1 MPSKKVV
8 IKFVHYGIKASEH
21 IADITEAVKWTAPNV
36 EKKSGITLHNPVV
49 ANNGDVILSMDV
61 PNEMAYNFNVGCR
74 LRGIGVYLATRCSFP
89 YRKYFVGSRLIKYA
103 ELDDATIKYAE
114 SDDATIK
121 YAESDDAT
129 PPSNPSERWI
139 PIYTSPDGTEF
150 FLVERFNAKSDER
163 EQK

>member
-8 IKFVHYGIKASEH
+8 VKFVHYGIKASEH
-21 IADITEAVKWTAPNV
+21 IADITDAVKWAAPNV
-36 EKKSGITLHNPVV
+36 EKKSGVTLHNPVV

-61 PNEMAYNFNVGCR
+61 PNKMAYNFNVGCR
-74 LRGIGVYLATRCSFP
+74 LRGIGTYLATRCSFP
-89 YRKYFVGSRLIKYA
+89 YRKYFVGSRLI
-103 ELDDATIKYAE
+103 TYAE

-150 FLVERFNAKSDER
+150 FLVERFNTKSDEGKQNDR
-163 EQK
+163 F